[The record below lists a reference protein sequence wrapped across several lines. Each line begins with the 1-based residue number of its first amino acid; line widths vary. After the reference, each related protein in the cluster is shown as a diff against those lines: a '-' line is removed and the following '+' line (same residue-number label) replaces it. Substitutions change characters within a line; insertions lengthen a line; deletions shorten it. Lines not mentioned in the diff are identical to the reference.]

1 MEITA
6 DDIALLTDEE
16 RRLSI
21 TYRLRPHC
29 AGKRCRVIAGVILI
43 VLLIIIGIVVFGVV
57 FGIKNKSAKSSSVKG
72 TYLSLSI
79 VLKVT
84 DSLLGASPI
93 QSPA

>member
-1 MEITA
+1 MQIAA

-29 AGKRCRVIAGVILI
+29 AGKRCRVIGVILI

-57 FGIKNKSAKSSSVKG
+57 FGIKNKSAKSNSVKG
-72 TYLSLSI
+72 TYLSL
-79 VLKVT
+79 
-84 DSLLGASPI
+84 
-93 QSPA
+93 

>member
-57 FGIKNKSAKSSSVKG
+57 FGIKNKSAKSNSVKG

-79 VLKVT
+79 V
-84 DSLLGASPI
+84 
-93 QSPA
+93 Q